1 MSERKRRASVLVLE
15 MELEKNTFKL
25 VNLRNIQRS
34 KLRRVGDFLDLDCE
48 GGVLYNSQV
57 SDIRDNVDCSIICW
71 VGDCRSQSRF
81 EGRR

>member
-1 MSERKRRASVLVLE
+1 ME
-15 MELEKNTFKL
+15 MELEKNKFKQ
-25 VNLRNIQRS
+25 VSLRNIQRS

-57 SDIRDNVDCSIICW
+57 SSIRGTIDCGIICW